1 MQQTEE
7 IIGLIR
13 RSKMNNQQ
21 RLTKAIELVQE
32 IKALYR
38 DTDPI
43 AYEAAQRYIAAVEEV
58 ELPLTNIDI

>member
-1 MQQTEE
+1 
-7 IIGLIR
+7 
-13 RSKMNNQQ
+13 MNDQQ

-43 AYEAAQRYIAAVEEV
+43 AYEAAQRYIATVEEV
-58 ELPLTNIDI
+58 DLPLTNINNI